1 MERDIIDIVG
11 SKEFIEL
18 TNSEKIEL
26 AEFCTS
32 EDEYNQLKNVFK
44 NINAMNIEVPTP
56 KAETKKD
63 LNALFVQTYPKAAPI
78 WYNSV
83 FTAVVPKN
91 KPIYRQPL
99 MQVAALVLLLFLAIP
114 LFNSDFLK
122 PNQLAENK
130 VEKDESSGLIEAE
143 NDLEGDL
150 QDAKKEI
157 DIAED
162 SFEEVNV
169 MEVVEPSDGIDIV
182 AQPVL
187 AEISVDSEA
196 GSIATTMVADEID
209 DAFFDHPDGVFVA
222 AMTEDPVE
230 SSIMMS
236 VPASETEDLL
246 DLLTVTF

>member
-1 MERDIIDIVG
+1 MERDIIDIIG

-18 TNSEKIEL
+18 TNSEKNEL
-26 AEFCTS
+26 AEFFTT

-44 NINAMNIEVPTP
+44 NINAMNIEVPNP
-56 KAETKKD
+56 KTETKRD
-63 LNALFVQTYPKAAPI
+63 LDALFVQTYPKAAPI
-78 WYNSV
+78 WYNSI
-83 FTAVVPKN
+83 FAVAIPKD

-99 MQVAALVLLLFLAIP
+99 IQVAALALLLFLAIP
-114 LFNSDFLK
+114 LFNSDFSK

-130 VEKDESSGLIEAE
+130 VVNDDSAELIEVK
-143 NDLEGDL
+143 DTLEGNL
-150 QDAKKEI
+150 QDVKKEI
-157 DIAED
+157 DLAED

-169 MEVVEPSDGIDIV
+169 MEVVEPSDGIDIA

-196 GSIATTMVADEID
+196 GSIATTIVADEID

-236 VPASETEDLL
+236 IPASETEDLM